1 MMTLPLVCP
10 TCSQPLHQHEAS
22 KGFYCE
28 AKHHFDRLEQGYYPL
43 VKVKAKTPQS
53 SISRQQMRARQFLL
67 QSGVFQPLVDA
78 LQQKMLAL
86 TATAE
91 NELNWLDYQ
100 CGDGFYLTQIHQYL
114 MTHGITQPMAV
125 WGVSDAENALFAASK
140 GNTPA
145 SLIFCSTKVLPFA
158 NQSMDVVT
166 LFDAPIKGQECLR
179 VLKDAGRIVLV
190 QPSNQHLWQIKQHV
204 YPDLVEKPSQLNIP
218 KRLLIESQQQ
228 VSFEIDVT
236 GDQAVNLLDS
246 SLFAWRANDEI
257 RHQIKSSPISG
268 LKCEFDMIVLKK
280 I

>member
-10 TCSQPLHQHEAS
+10 TCCKPLHQHEAS

-67 QSGVFQPLVDA
+67 QSGVFQPLVDV
-78 LQQKMLAL
+78 LQQQVQAL
-86 TATAE
+86 TANIE
-91 NELNWLDYQ
+91 NEINWLDYQ

-114 MTHGITQPMAV
+114 MSQGMSLPIAV

-158 NQSMDVVT
+158 DQSMDVVT

-179 VLKDAGRIVLV
+179 VLKKEGRIVLV
-190 QPSNQHLWQIKQHV
+190 QPSNQHLWQIKQYV
-204 YPDLVEKPSQLNIP
+204 YPDLVEKPSQINIP
-218 KRLLIESQQQ
+218 KRLAIESLQQ
-228 VSFEIDVT
+228 VAFEIDVT
-236 GDQAVNLLDS
+236 GEQAVNLLDS
-246 SLFAWRANDEI
+246 SLFAWRANDEM
-257 RHQIKSSPISG
+257 RHQIKSSAISG
-268 LKCEFDMIVLKK
+268 LKCDFEVIVLKK